1 MTDDPR
7 VLLVDDEPNLLA
19 GLRRQ
24 LGRRYNLTTRES
36 GAEAL
41 ATMRE
46 GGRYAVIV
54 ADMRMPGMDG
64 AALLAEAAR
73 LSPLTVRVM
82 LTGNADQETA
92 SRAVNEGQVFRFLNK
107 PVEPERL
114 AATLDAGIERWR
126 AAESEKELLE
136 KTLAGAVK
144 LLVDLLGASH
154 PASIGRID
162 IMRRVALPLSN
173 RLCPQLR
180 WAINLACL
188 LADIGLLCT
197 PLEQR
202 GADDV
207 LATPEA
213 TLAAAELLRRIPR
226 LDVVGGLLAAT
237 TAAPAADSAADNLS
251 DRQMAAMI
259 LRFALTAAQ
268 AHPGGTAPLGPAIN
282 LALQTTPALPE
293 DLRLAAKQE
302 FADAKAALQLQW
314 RSLEV
319 GLERLH
325 PGDVTVS
332 EIRTADGVL
341 LLTVGVTLTDALIAR
356 LRMTHR
362 TRPLAEP
369 FTLKRAVTPE

>member
-1 MTDDPR
+1 MTEEPR

-41 ATMRE
+41 AALRE

-64 AALLAEAAR
+64 AALLAEIAR
-73 LSPLTVRVM
+73 LSPLTVRIM

-107 PVEPERL
+107 PVEAERL
-114 AATLDAGIERWR
+114 AAALDAGIERWR
-126 AAESEKELLE
+126 AAEAEKELLE
-136 KTLAGAVK
+136 KTLAGVVK

-154 PASIGRID
+154 PTSLGRID
-162 IMRRVALPLSN
+162 AMRRVALPLAD
-173 RLCPQLR
+173 RLCPQLH
-180 WAINLACL
+180 WAINLTCL
-188 LADIGLLCT
+188 LADIGLLFT
-197 PLEQR
+197 PLER
-202 GADDV
+202 RSADDA
-207 LATPEA
+207 LAAPE
-213 TLAAAELLRRIPR
+213 TTQAAAELLRRIPR
-226 LDVVGGLLAAT
+226 LDVVGGLLAAMT
-237 TAAPAADSAADNLS
+237 MADGPADNLS
-251 DRQMAAMI
+251 DRQMAAAI

-293 DLRLAAKQE
+293 DLRLAAQQE
-302 FADAKAALQLQW
+302 FADARAALRLQW

-325 PGDVTVS
+325 AGDVTVS

-341 LLTVGVTLTDALIAR
+341 LLAAGVTLTDALIAR
-356 LRMTHR
+356 LRLTHR
-362 TRPLAEP
+362 ARPLAEP
-369 FTLKRAVTPE
+369 FAVKRAVTPE